1 MLRTAAEEVELEA
14 DTHAITKERIRNMLN
29 FVESTSEWYEQ
40 INDISSATLTKLMK
54 LGKGIT
60 KLVRK

>member
-1 MLRTAAEEVELEA
+1 MLRSAAEEVELED
-14 DTHAITKERIRNMLN
+14 DTHPVTKERIRNMLN
-29 FVESTSEWYEQ
+29 FIESTSEWYEQ

-60 KLVRK
+60 KLAK